1 MKTRVFLAGSAI
13 ALAFVALSGCGTPPP
28 PSTGPVRVAVHTD
41 VGPPPAFSTP
51 VPVVTSKANPN
62 AGRSDPFVP
71 LVGAAGESRPR
82 VANNRFP
89 RIPTLP
95 GFEGAPNGAKG
106 GGSIWDGVR
115 VSGIVQANGYSAIIE
130 ADGKSYVARQGD
142 SIAGKFRVVAIG
154 PGFVTLS
161 SAEGVRNFTLGG

>member
-1 MKTRVFLAGSAI
+1 MRHYHPLAISLAA
-13 ALAFVALSGCGTPPP
+13 ALLASCGTPPP
-28 PSTGPVRVAVHTD
+28 PAQGPVKVSVHTD
-41 VGPPPAFSTP
+41 VGPPPAVSTP
-51 VPVVTSKANPN
+51 VPIVVAKSNPN
-62 AGRSDPFVP
+62 AGRSDPFAVLVSNTARVVP
-71 LVGAAGESRPR
+71 QR
-82 VANNRFP
+82 VATNRFP

-95 GFEGAPNGAKG
+95 GFEGAPNGSKG
-106 GGSIWDGVR
+106 ASVWDGVR

-161 SAEGVRNFTLGG
+161 SAEGVRNFSLGG

>member
-1 MKTRVFLAGSAI
+1 MKRYGLIPIVLVAA
-13 ALAFVALSGCGTPPP
+13 ALASCGSPPP
-28 PSTGPVRVAVHTD
+28 PAQGPVKVAMHTD
-41 VGPPPAFSTP
+41 VGPPPAISTP
-51 VPVVTSKANPN
+51 VPVVNARPNPG
-62 AGRSDPFVP
+62 AGRSDPFVV
-71 LVGAAGESRPR
+71 LVGVQSTSRQPR
-82 VANNRFP
+82 VATNRFP

-106 GGSIWDGVR
+106 ASIWDGVR

-142 SIAGKFRVVAIG
+142 SIAGKYRVVAIG

-161 SAEGVRNFTLGG
+161 SAEGVRNFSLGG